1 MTVVIDAPQTD
12 GLGVPYVP
20 EGRDRGSWLYHA
32 LVSDPGP
39 FGDDPFSGIPF
50 LGDLS
55 KMMGGKGPIAWDAAR
70 QLAMQLATDGV
81 SEPNVDPL
89 ERIKLEELARV
100 AELRVA
106 AITGLDISTTGRSL
120 TVVPVTRAQ
129 WVQRSLDAFRPLFET
144 LGGALAQDS
153 SDEPDGDPLDSAMDE
168 FGGDPMAA
176 MLGPLMKMLAPMMLG
191 MTAGSMVGHLA
202 QRSFG
207 QYDLPIPRPPSDELM
222 VVPASIE
229 SFGSDWSLDGDDL
242 RLWIC
247 LHEITHHAVLGVDHV
262 RAALERMLLEYAG
275 GFRSDASG
283 IESRLPDL
291 DPTDTN
297 ALAGLQEMFSDPEVV
312 LGAIVSPAQLE
323 LQPRLV
329 ALTAVIAG
337 YVDHVMD
344 QIGTTLITS
353 YGKLTEAL
361 RRRRVEADPSDRFVE
376 RLLGLELD
384 QAQYDR
390 GAAFVDGIVERA
402 GAEALARLWSDE
414 RNLPT
419 PAEVDAPG
427 LWLARIDLPEA
438 PQN

>member
-1 MTVVIDAPQTD
+1 M
-12 GLGVPYVP
+12 
-20 EGRDRGSWLYHA
+20 
-32 LVSDPGP
+32 SDPGP
-39 FGDDPFSGIPF
+39 LGDDPFSGIPF

-55 KMMGGKGPIAWDAAR
+55 KMMGGQGPVAWDAAR

-89 ERIKLEELARV
+89 ERIKFEELARV

-106 AITGLDISTTGRSL
+106 ATTGLDVATTGRSL
-120 TVVPVTRAQ
+120 SVVPVTRAQ
-129 WVQRSLDAFRPLFET
+129 WVQRSLDAYRPLFEK
-144 LGGALAQDS
+144 LGTALAQDPGA
-153 SDEPDGDPLDSAMDE
+153 DEDPDDLDPLSGL
-168 FGGDPMAA
+168 GGDPMAA
-176 MLGPLMKMLAPMMLG
+176 MLGPLMKMLGPMMLG
-191 MTAGSMVGHLA
+191 MTAGSLLGHLA

-207 QYDLPIPRPPSDELM
+207 QYDLPMPRPASDELM
-222 VVPASIE
+222 VVPSSIE
-229 SFGSDWSLDGDDL
+229 AFGSDWSLDGDDL

-262 RAALERMLLEYAG
+262 RTTLEGLLFEYAG
-275 GFRSDASG
+275 GFQSDAAG
-283 IESRLPDL
+283 LESRLPEI

-312 LGAIVSPAQLE
+312 LGAIVSPAQLA
-323 LQPRLV
+323 LQPRLA
-329 ALTAVIAG
+329 ALTAAIAG

-344 QIGTTLITS
+344 EIGATLIGS
-353 YGKLTEAL
+353 YDQLTEAL
-361 RRRRVEADPSDRFVE
+361 RRRRVEADPSDRFVD

-390 GAAFVDGIVERA
+390 GAAFVEGIVERA
-402 GAEALARLWSDE
+402 GTEALTRLWSDE

-427 LWLARIDLPEA
+427 LWLARIDLPEDD
-438 PQN
+438 

>member
-1 MTVVIDAPQTD
+1 
-12 GLGVPYVP
+12 
-20 EGRDRGSWLYHA
+20 
-32 LVSDPGP
+32 VSDPGP

-55 KMMGGKGPIAWDAAR
+55 KMMGGQGPVAWDAAR
-70 QLAMQLATDGV
+70 QLAMQLATDGE
-81 SEPNVDPL
+81 SEPNVEPL

-106 AITGLDISTTGRSL
+106 ASTGLDVSTTGRSL

-129 WVQRSLDAFRPLFET
+129 WVHKSLDAYKPLFDE
-144 LGGALAQDS
+144 LGGALAEEATDQPPG
-153 SDEPDGDPLDSAMDE
+153 ELDAM
-168 FGGDPMAA
+168 GGDPMAA
-176 MLGPLMKMLAPMMLG
+176 MIGPLMKMLGPMMLG
-191 MTAGSMVGHLA
+191 MTAGSMLGHLA

-207 QYDLPIPRPPSDELM
+207 QYDLPIPRPPSDELLL
-222 VVPASIE
+222 VPSTIE
-229 SFGSDWSLDGDDL
+229 AFGNAWSLDGDDL

-247 LHEITHHAVLGVDHV
+247 LHEIAHHAVLGIDHV
-262 RAALERMLLEYAG
+262 RTTLQQLLFDYAG
-275 GFRSDASG
+275 GFSSDASG
-283 IESRLPDL
+283 LENRLPDI
-291 DPTDTN
+291 DPTDSN

-323 LQPRLV
+323 LQPRLA

-344 QIGTTLITS
+344 DIGATLIGS
-353 YGKLTEAL
+353 YGMLTEAL
-361 RRRRVEADPSDRFVE
+361 RRRRVESAPSDRFVE

-402 GAEALARLWSDE
+402 GPDALRRLWSDE
-414 RNLPT
+414 RRLPT

-427 LWLARIDLPEA
+427 LWLARIELPDEE
-438 PQN
+438 N

>member
-1 MTVVIDAPQTD
+1 M
-12 GLGVPYVP
+12 
-20 EGRDRGSWLYHA
+20 
-32 LVSDPGP
+32 SDPGP

-55 KMMGGKGPIAWDAAR
+55 KMMGGQGPVAWDAAR
-70 QLAMQLATDGV
+70 QLAMQLATDGE
-81 SEPNVDPL
+81 SEPNVEPL

-106 AITGLDISTTGRSL
+106 ASTGLDVSTTGRSL

-129 WVQRSLDAFRPLFET
+129 WVHKSLDAYKPLFDE
-144 LGGALAQDS
+144 LGGALAEEATDQPPG
-153 SDEPDGDPLDSAMDE
+153 ELDAM
-168 FGGDPMAA
+168 GGDPMAA
-176 MLGPLMKMLAPMMLG
+176 MIGPLMKMLGPMMLG
-191 MTAGSMVGHLA
+191 MTAGSMLGHLA

-207 QYDLPIPRPPSDELM
+207 QYDLPIPRPPSDELLL
-222 VVPASIE
+222 VPSTIE
-229 SFGSDWSLDGDDL
+229 AFGNAWSLDGDDL

-247 LHEITHHAVLGVDHV
+247 LHEIAHHAVLGIDHV
-262 RAALERMLLEYAG
+262 RTTLQQLLFDYAG
-275 GFRSDASG
+275 GFSSDASG
-283 IESRLPDL
+283 LENRLPDI
-291 DPTDTN
+291 DPTDSN

-323 LQPRLV
+323 LQPRLA

-344 QIGTTLITS
+344 DIGATLIGS
-353 YGKLTEAL
+353 YGMLTEAL
-361 RRRRVEADPSDRFVE
+361 RRRRVESAPSDRFVE

-402 GAEALARLWSDE
+402 GPDALRRLWSDE
-414 RNLPT
+414 RRLPT

-427 LWLARIDLPEA
+427 LWLARIELPDEE
-438 PQN
+438 N

>member
-1 MTVVIDAPQTD
+1 
-12 GLGVPYVP
+12 
-20 EGRDRGSWLYHA
+20 
-32 LVSDPGP
+32 
-39 FGDDPFSGIPF
+39 
-50 LGDLS
+50 
-55 KMMGGKGPIAWDAAR
+55 MMGGQGPVAWDAAR

-106 AITGLDISTTGRSL
+106 ATTGLDVATTGRSL
-120 TVVPVTRAQ
+120 SVVPVTRAQ
-129 WVQRSLDAFRPLFET
+129 WVQRSLDAYRPLFEK
-144 LGGALAQDS
+144 LGDALAQDPGA
-153 SDEPDGDPLDSAMDE
+153 DDPDDLDPLSGL
-168 FGGDPMAA
+168 GGDPMAA
-176 MLGPLMKMLAPMMLG
+176 MLGPLMKMLGPMMLG
-191 MTAGSMVGHLA
+191 MTAGSLLGHLA

-207 QYDLPIPRPPSDELM
+207 QYDLPIPRPSSDELM
-222 VVPASIE
+222 VVPSSIE
-229 SFGSDWSLDGDDL
+229 AFGSDWSLDGDDL

-247 LHEITHHAVLGVDHV
+247 LHEITHHAVLGIDHV
-262 RAALERMLLEYAG
+262 RTTLEGLLFEYAG
-275 GFRSDASG
+275 GFQSDAAG
-283 IESRLPDL
+283 LESRLPEI

-312 LGAIVSPAQLE
+312 LGAIVSPAQLA
-323 LQPRLV
+323 LQPRLA
-329 ALTAVIAG
+329 ALTAAIAG

-344 QIGTTLITS
+344 EIGATLIGS
-353 YGKLTEAL
+353 YDRLTEAL

-390 GAAFVDGIVERA
+390 GAAFVEGIVERA
-402 GAEALARLWSDE
+402 GTEALARLWSDE
-414 RNLPT
+414 RDLPT

-438 PQN
+438 D